1 MSNSLYFK
9 FNIWDR
15 VAICFFNF
23 GDLSNSGCFAPHLRE
38 HSLRTSQ
45 PRMDVHMGCLCV
57 RQHCLLSLK
66 GHWCLYWLC
75 LLKELGP
82 FFLFFLW
89 WCFLPAFDM
98 TSGKTSDPLSES
110 EEDGMKS
117 SLKESSLMS
126 DSFSEKK
133 TYIYNI
139 FHNISFLLY
148 TGKYSTPPFFLP
160 LSNSLS
166 VLDKFQCLKLSL
178 FQNNLQLSSSKSIGL
193 DQSTKWDIIACLNYD
208 IPFGFFFY
216 FAKIC

>member
-1 MSNSLYFK
+1 ML
-9 FNIWDR
+9 I
-15 VAICFFNF
+15 
-23 GDLSNSGCFAPHLRE
+23 L
-38 HSLRTSQ
+38 T
-45 PRMDVHMGCLCV
+45 
-57 RQHCLLSLK
+57 LLVKRIGTVLP
-66 GHWCLYWLC
+66 L
-75 LLKELGP
+75 
-82 FFLFFLW
+82 FLW

-133 TYIYNI
+133 KHIYNI

-148 TGKYSTPPFFLP
+148 TGKYSTPLFFLP

-193 DQSTKWDIIACLNYD
+193 DQSTKWDIIACLNYN
-208 IPFGFFFY
+208 IPFVFFLF
-216 FAKIC
+216 C